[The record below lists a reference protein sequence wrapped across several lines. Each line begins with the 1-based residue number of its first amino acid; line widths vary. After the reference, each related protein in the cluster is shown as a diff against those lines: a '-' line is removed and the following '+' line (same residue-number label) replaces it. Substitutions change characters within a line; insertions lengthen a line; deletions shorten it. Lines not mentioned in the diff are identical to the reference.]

1 MDSLQYYCYSA
12 LTYNTH
18 MDILYSK
25 IRARRDEVFEYNMS
39 VGYSRSS
46 RGVAIVIFCG
56 IDQDSLRM

>member
-1 MDSLQYYCYSA
+1 
-12 LTYNTH
+12 

-39 VGYSRSS
+39 VGYSRSL

-56 IDQDSLRM
+56 IDQDSLCM